1 MREFTP
7 ISINRLFFI
16 KMNTFSSIANHL
28 FHPSYPQNHTPIVL
42 CDFDGTISVKDVT
55 DTLLSHFGQHG
66 CDELEEL
73 WVSGKIGSQEC
84 MSKQI
89 ALMDASL
96 DELNQVLS
104 QIEIDPDFKSF
115 IHYTEQNNIPVHVL
129 SDGLDYAIEFILKRH
144 GIEHLP
150 IFANKLMHNNARSW
164 RLEFPYANKDCIKQ
178 SGNCKCNH
186 LKKQQHF
193 SQILYVGD
201 GTSDYC
207 VSHNV
212 DFVFAKDKLVNYCE
226 KNKIEHCKITSF
238 ADVTSALKQAQH
250 AVIPVMMVK

>member
-1 MREFTP
+1 
-7 ISINRLFFI
+7 
-16 KMNTFSSIANHL
+16 MNTFSSITNTI
-28 FHPSYPQNHTPIVL
+28 FHPSYTQHQTPIVL

-55 DTLLSHFGQHG
+55 DTLLSHFGQEG

-73 WVSGKIGSQEC
+73 WVNGKIGSQEC

-96 DELNQVLS
+96 EELNCVLS
-104 QIEIDPDFKSF
+104 QIEIDPDFKAF
-115 IHYTEQNNIPVHVL
+115 INYAEKNSIPVHVV
-129 SDGLDYAIEFILKRH
+129 SDGLDYAIDFILKRH
-144 GIEHLP
+144 GIENLP
-150 IFANKLMHNNARSW
+150 IFANKLMHNNVRSW
-164 RLEFPYANKDCIKQ
+164 RLEFPYANKGCIKQ

-186 LKKQQHF
+186 VKKQQHF
-193 SQILYVGD
+193 TQILYVGD

-226 KNKIEHCKITSF
+226 KNKIVHRKITSF
-238 ADVTSALKQAQH
+238 ADVTDALKQARQT
-250 AVIPVMMVK
+250 VIPVMMVKE

>member
-1 MREFTP
+1 
-7 ISINRLFFI
+7 
-16 KMNTFSSIANHL
+16 MNTFSSITNFL
-28 FHPSYPQNHTPIVL
+28 FHPSYTQHHSPIVL

-55 DTLLSHFGQHG
+55 DTLLSHFGQEG
-66 CDELEEL
+66 CDELETL
-73 WVSGKIGSQEC
+73 WVNGEIGSQEC

-96 DELNQVLS
+96 DELNEVLS

-115 IHYTEQNNIPVHVL
+115 IDYTEQNNIPVHIV

-144 GIEHLP
+144 GIKQLP
-150 IFANKLMHNNARSW
+150 IFANKLLHNNARSW
-164 RLEFPYANKDCIKQ
+164 RLEFPYANKNCIKK

-186 LKKQQHF
+186 VKKQKYF
-193 SQILYVGD
+193 PQILYVGD

-226 KNKIEHCKITSF
+226 KNSIAHTQITSF
-238 ADVTSALKQAQH
+238 ADVTTALEQAQQ
-250 AVIPVMMVK
+250 AVIPVMMVKE

>member
-1 MREFTP
+1 
-7 ISINRLFFI
+7 
-16 KMNTFSSIANHL
+16 MNTFSSIATHL
-28 FHPSYPQNHTPIVL
+28 FHPSYTQYQTPIVL

-55 DTLLSHFGQHG
+55 DTLLSYFGQDG

-73 WVSGKIGSQEC
+73 WVNGKIGSQEC

-96 DELNQVLS
+96 EEVNQVLS
-104 QIEIDPDFKSF
+104 KIEIDPMFKSF
-115 IHYTEQNNIPVHVL
+115 INYTQQNNIPVHVV
-129 SDGLDYAIEFILKRH
+129 SDGLDYAIQFVLKRH
-144 GIEHLP
+144 GIENLP
-150 IFANKLMHNNARSW
+150 IFANKLLHDNARSW

-186 LKKQQHF
+186 VKKQQYF
-193 SQILYVGD
+193 PQILYVGD

-212 DFVFAKDKLVNYCE
+212 DYVFAKDKLVNYCE
-226 KNKIEHCKITSF
+226 KNKIMHCAINSF
-238 ADVTSALKQAQH
+238 ADVTKALKQAQH
-250 AVIPVMMVK
+250 SLIPIMIVK

>member
-1 MREFTP
+1 
-7 ISINRLFFI
+7 
-16 KMNTFSSIANHL
+16 MNTFSSITNHL
-28 FHPSYPQNHTPIVL
+28 FQPSYTRYHNPIIL

-55 DTLLSHFGQHG
+55 DSLLSQFGQDG

-96 DELNQVLS
+96 EELNQALAK
-104 QIEIDPDFKSF
+104 IEIDSSFKSF
-115 IHYTEQNNIPVHVL
+115 IKYTEKKHIPVHVV
-129 SDGLDYAIEFILKRH
+129 SDGLDYAIQFILKRH

-150 IFANKLMHNNARSW
+150 IYANKLMHDNDRSW

-186 LKKQQHF
+186 VKQQQHF
-193 SQILYVGD
+193 PQILYVGD
-201 GTSDYC
+201 GTSDFC
-207 VSHNV
+207 VSHHV
-212 DFVFAKDKLVNYCE
+212 DLVFAKDKLINYCE
-226 KNKIEHCKITSF
+226 KNNIKHTAIVNF
-238 ADVTSALKQAQH
+238 ADVTEALKQAEQSL
-250 AVIPVMMVK
+250 IPVMMVK

>member
-1 MREFTP
+1 
-7 ISINRLFFI
+7 
-16 KMNTFSSIANHL
+16 MNTFSSIAAHL
-28 FHPSYPQNHTPIVL
+28 FHPSYTQQQTPIVL

-55 DTLLSHFGQHG
+55 DTLLSYFGQDG

-73 WVSGKIGSQEC
+73 WVNGKIGSQEC

-96 DELNQVLS
+96 EEVNQVLS
-104 QIEIDPDFKSF
+104 KIEIDPMFKSF
-115 IHYTEQNNIPVHVL
+115 INYTQQNNIPVHVV
-129 SDGLDYAIEFILKRH
+129 SDGLDYAIQFVLKRH
-144 GIEHLP
+144 GIENLP
-150 IFANKLMHNNARSW
+150 IFANKLLHDNARSW

-186 LKKQQHF
+186 VKKQQYF
-193 SQILYVGD
+193 PQILYVGD

-212 DFVFAKDKLVNYCE
+212 DYVFAKDKLVNYCE
-226 KNKIEHCKITSF
+226 KNKIMHCAINSF
-238 ADVTSALKQAQH
+238 TDVTKALKQAQH
-250 AVIPVMMVK
+250 SLIPIMIVK

>member
-1 MREFTP
+1 
-7 ISINRLFFI
+7 
-16 KMNTFSSIANHL
+16 MNTFSSIATHL
-28 FHPSYPQNHTPIVL
+28 FHPSYTQHQTPIVL

-55 DTLLSHFGQHG
+55 DTLLSYFGQDG

-73 WVSGKIGSQEC
+73 WVNGKIGSQEC

-96 DELNQVLS
+96 EEVNQVLS
-104 QIEIDPDFKSF
+104 KIEIDPMFKSF
-115 IHYTEQNNIPVHVL
+115 INYTQQNNIPVHVV
-129 SDGLDYAIEFILKRH
+129 SDGLDYAIQFVLKRH
-144 GIEHLP
+144 SIENLP
-150 IFANKLMHNNARSW
+150 IFANKLLHNNARSW

-186 LKKQQHF
+186 VKKQQYF
-193 SQILYVGD
+193 PQILYVGD

-212 DFVFAKDKLVNYCE
+212 DYVFAKDKLVNYCE
-226 KNKIEHCKITSF
+226 KNKIMHCAINSF
-238 ADVTSALKQAQH
+238 ADVTKALKQAQH
-250 AVIPVMMVK
+250 SLIPIMIVK

>member
-1 MREFTP
+1 M
-7 ISINRLFFI
+7 SA
-16 KMNTFSSIANHL
+16 FSSITNPL
-28 FHPSYPQNHTPIVL
+28 LHPSYTQHHTPIIL
-42 CDFDGTISVKDVT
+42 CDFDGTISIKDVT
-55 DTLLSHFGQHG
+55 DTLLSHFGQDG

-73 WVSGKIGSQEC
+73 WVNGKIGSQEC

-96 DELNQVLS
+96 DELNDVLS

-115 IHYTEQNNIPVHVL
+115 IQYTEQNNIPVHVV

-144 GIEHLP
+144 GIKHLP

-164 RLEFPYANKDCIKQ
+164 RLEFPYANQDCIKK

-186 LKKQQHF
+186 VKKQQYF
-193 SQILYVGD
+193 PQILYVGD
-201 GTSDYC
+201 GSSDYC

-212 DFVFAKDKLVNYCE
+212 DFVFAKDKLVHYCE
-226 KNKIEHCKITSF
+226 KNKIEHCAIKSF
-238 ADVTSALKQAQH
+238 ANVTQALQQAQDWL
-250 AVIPVMMVK
+250 IPVMIVKE

>member
-1 MREFTP
+1 
-7 ISINRLFFI
+7 
-16 KMNTFSSIANHL
+16 MNTFSPIADSL
-28 FHPSYPQNHTPIVL
+28 FYPSYTQHQTPIVL

-55 DTLLSHFGQHG
+55 DTLLSYFGQDG

-73 WVSGKIGSQEC
+73 WVNGKIGSQEC

-96 DELNQVLS
+96 EEVNQVLS
-104 QIEIDPDFKSF
+104 KIEIDPMFKSF
-115 IHYTEQNNIPVHVL
+115 LDYTEKNNIPVHVV
-129 SDGLDYAIEFILKRH
+129 SDGLDYSIQFILKHH

-150 IFANKLMHNNARSW
+150 IFANRLLHDNARSW

-186 LKKQQHF
+186 VKQQQF
-193 SQILYVGD
+193 FPKILYVGD

-207 VSHNV
+207 VSHHV
-212 DFVFAKDKLVNYCE
+212 DFVFAKDKLVNYCK
-226 KNKIEHCKITSF
+226 KNKIAHCAINSF
-238 ADVTSALKQAQH
+238 TDVTKALEQAQSFF
-250 AVIPVMMVK
+250 